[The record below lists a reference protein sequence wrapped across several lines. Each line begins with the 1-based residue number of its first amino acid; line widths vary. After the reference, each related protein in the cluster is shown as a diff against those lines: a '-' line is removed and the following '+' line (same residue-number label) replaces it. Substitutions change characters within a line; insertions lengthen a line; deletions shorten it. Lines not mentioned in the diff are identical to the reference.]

1 MAKTGQGS
9 GGRGD
14 ARLTEKG
21 IYTAAL
27 RLIDADG
34 VGALS
39 MRKLAAVLGVNPMSL
54 YHHVPNKAALLR
66 GVKNLVAAQFQ
77 PRVDGGSWQEQLYR
91 FAKDFRALAHRHPNL
106 IVHSLASPDFIEPE
120 DPFWTGLT
128 SILNTAGVPATEVA
142 AVGAV
147 LTSLFSGFLLAEG
160 NGTLGRLAAL
170 QPTPTAGPA
179 TASSADA
186 GGDSSFTFAV
196 QTLIAGIEARLS
208 PGRSPG
214 GVGLRA

>member
-1 MAKTGQGS
+1 MATTGQAA

-14 ARLTEKG
+14 ARLSEKG

-77 PRVDGGSWQEQLYR
+77 PQVDGGTWQEQLYR
-91 FAKDFRALAHRHPNL
+91 FASDFRALAHRHPNL

-128 SILNTAGVPATEVA
+128 GVLTSAGVPATEVA
-142 AVGAV
+142 PVGAV
-147 LTSLFSGFLLAEG
+147 LTSLFSGFLLAEM
-160 NGTLGRLAAL
+160 NGTLGRLAAM
-170 QPTPTAGPA
+170 QPAPGRAGSA
-179 TASSADA
+179 AASGADA
-186 GGDSSFTFAV
+186 DGNGSFELAV
-196 QTLIAGIEARLS
+196 QTLIAGLEAHLPPATAR
-208 PGRSPG
+208 
-214 GVGLRA
+214 

>member
-1 MAKTGQGS
+1 MATTGQAS

-39 MRKLAAVLGVNPMSL
+39 MRKLAAVLEVNPMSL

-77 PRVDGGSWQEQLYR
+77 PRLDGGTWQERLRR
-91 FAKDFRALAHRHPNL
+91 FANDFRALAHRHPNL
-106 IVHSLASPDFIEPE
+106 IVHTLASADSIEPE
-120 DPFWTGLT
+120 DPFWTALT
-128 SILNTAGVPATEVA
+128 GILNTAGVPSREVA
-142 AVGAV
+142 SVGAV
-147 LTSLFSGFLLAEG
+147 LTSLFSGFLLAEV
-160 NGTLGRLAAL
+160 NGSLRRLAAM
-170 QPTPTAGPA
+170 QPTAEAAKPT
-179 TASSADA
+179 TASGADA
-186 GGDSSFTFAV
+186 QGDGNFELAV
-196 QTLIAGIEARLS
+196 QTLIAGLEAYL
-208 PGRSPG
+208 PGR
-214 GVGLRA
+214 

>member
-1 MAKTGQGS
+1 MATTGQAS

-14 ARLTEKG
+14 ARLTERG

-39 MRKLAAVLGVNPMSL
+39 MRKLAGVLGVNPMSL
-54 YHHVPNKAALLR
+54 YHHVPSKAALLR

-77 PRVDGGSWQEQLYR
+77 PRVDGGSWQEQLHR

-128 SILNTAGVPATEVA
+128 GLLRNAGLPVAEVA
-142 AVGAV
+142 RVGAV
-147 LTSLFSGFLLAEG
+147 LTSLFSGFLLAEA

-170 QPTPTAGPA
+170 QPAPA
-179 TASSADA
+179 QAASATGSGADA
-186 GGDSSFTFAV
+186 DGDARFEFAI
-196 QTLIAGIEARLS
+196 QTLIAGLEAHLGPATAR
-208 PGRSPG
+208 
-214 GVGLRA
+214 

>member
-1 MAKTGQGS
+1 MATTGQAS

-14 ARLTEKG
+14 ARLTERG

-39 MRKLAAVLGVNPMSL
+39 MRKLAGVLGVNPMSL
-54 YHHVPNKAALLR
+54 YHHVPSKSALLR

-77 PRVDGGSWQEQLYR
+77 PRVDGGSWREQLHR

-128 SILNTAGVPATEVA
+128 GLLRNAGLPVAEVA
-142 AVGAV
+142 RVGAV
-147 LTSLFSGFLLAEG
+147 LTSLFSGFLLAEA

-170 QPTPTAGPA
+170 QPAPA
-179 TASSADA
+179 EAASATGSGADA
-186 GGDSSFTFAV
+186 DGDARFEFAI
-196 QTLIAGIEARLS
+196 QTLIAGLEAHLGPATAR
-208 PGRSPG
+208 
-214 GVGLRA
+214 

>member
-1 MAKTGQGS
+1 MATIGQAA

-27 RLIDADG
+27 RIIDADG
-34 VGALS
+34 FGALS

-77 PRVDGGSWQEQLYR
+77 PRVDGGTWQEQLGR
-91 FAKDFRALAHRHPNL
+91 FAHDFRALAHRHPNL
-106 IVHSLASPDFIEPE
+106 IVHILASPDSIEPE
-120 DPFWTGLT
+120 DPFWTALT
-128 SILNTAGVPATEVA
+128 GILKTAGVPSREVA
-142 AVGAV
+142 SVGAV

-160 NGTLGRLAAL
+160 NGTLRRLAAL
-170 QPTPTAGPA
+170 QPTAPA
-179 TASSADA
+179 SADA
-186 GGDSSFTFAV
+186 PSADVDGDRRFNFAI
-196 QTLIAGIEARLS
+196 QTLIAGLEARLS
-208 PGRSPG
+208 
-214 GVGLRA
+214 

>member
-1 MAKTGQGS
+1 MATTGQAS

-14 ARLTEKG
+14 ARLTERG

-39 MRKLAAVLGVNPMSL
+39 MRKLAGVLGVNPMSL
-54 YHHVPNKAALLR
+54 YHHVPSKAALLR

-77 PRVDGGSWQEQLYR
+77 PRVDGGSWQEQLHR

-128 SILNTAGVPATEVA
+128 GLLRNAGLPVAEVA
-142 AVGAV
+142 RVGAV
-147 LTSLFSGFLLAEG
+147 LTSLFSGFLLAEA

-170 QPTPTAGPA
+170 QPAPAQAASATGSGADADGDARFEFAIQALIAGLEAHLGPA
-179 TASSADA
+179 TA
-186 GGDSSFTFAV
+186 
-196 QTLIAGIEARLS
+196 R
-208 PGRSPG
+208 
-214 GVGLRA
+214 

>member
-1 MAKTGQGS
+1 MATTRQAT

-14 ARLTEKG
+14 ARLTEKR

-77 PRVDGGSWQEQLYR
+77 PRVDGGTWQEQLHG

-106 IVHSLASPDFIEPE
+106 IVHTLASPDSIEPE
-120 DPFWTGLT
+120 DPFWTGLIR
-128 SILNTAGVPATEVA
+128 ILDRAGVPPAEVA
-142 AVGAV
+142 PVGAV
-147 LTSLFSGFLLAEG
+147 LSSLFPGFLLAEI
-160 NGTLGRLAAL
+160 NGTLGRLAAM
-170 QPTPTAGPA
+170 PSDGSAK
-179 TASSADA
+179 ASSAEEDR
-186 GGDSSFTFAV
+186 DRSFEFAV
-196 QTLIAGIEARLS
+196 QTLIAGVEAHLHPATAR
-208 PGRSPG
+208 
-214 GVGLRA
+214 